1 METDTIIQADIT
13 KGIPLPDKSVHC
25 VVTSPPYWGLRD
37 YGVAG
42 QLGLEKTPE
51 EFIERMVK
59 VFREVWRVLRDDGT
73 CWLNMGDSYAG
84 SGKGVGEDYELSEK
98 QASNTGAN
106 FLKTEKKICGY
117 CKKEFVGNLKQRF
130 CSPECGGQDNTPN
143 SKKHGLKP
151 KDLCGIPWRLAFAL
165 QGFAVVPFRSFSVWA
180 DELKIARELQDWEAV
195 QIVEGKLRRMDFLAG
210 LQADGWYLRQD
221 IIWKKPSPMP
231 ESVRDRC
238 TKAHEYIFLMTKK
251 PRYWYD
257 AEAIK
262 EEASTEP
269 HAFGYS
275 KENLDSRRESIVGS
289 HTKGTQNN
297 PSAQTKVVAE
307 NGTRNKRSVWTADDL
322 TDFVKWIIETHPEI
336 DVNEYFDIEKKDVWT
351 VPTAPYSEAHFA
363 TFPPKLIEPC
373 ILAGCPEWV
382 CKKCGEPRR
391 RILSKGGYEPPLAD
405 DGERFVDKSRG
416 DKTRKLSGAEYN
428 KAPKPETTG
437 WTDCGC
443 GADFDGGI
451 VLDPFMGSGTV
462 GLVAYQNNRH
472 YIGIELNPEYCE
484 LGRIEKER
492 DKYALLE

>member
-1 METDTIIQADIT
+1 
-13 KGIPLPDKSVHC
+13 
-25 VVTSPPYWGLRD
+25 
-37 YGVAG
+37 
-42 QLGLEKTPE
+42 
-51 EFIERMVK
+51 
-59 VFREVWRVLRDDGT
+59 VLRDDGT
-73 CWLNMGDSYAG
+73 LWLNMGDSY
-84 SGKGVGEDYELSEK
+84 SGGTVGRNDKQDGGGLYDGKQKGW
-98 QASNTGAN
+98 TGDE
-106 FLKTEKKICGY
+106 TR
-117 CKKEFVGNLKQRF
+117 QR
-130 CSPECGGQDNTPN
+130 NTPP
-143 SKKHGLKP
+143 GLKP

-221 IIWKKPSPMP
+221 IIWKKPNPMP

-391 RILSKGGYEPPLAD
+391 RITESEQIKRRRKTPTTKPCAD
-405 DGERFVDKSRG
+405 R
-416 DKTRKLSGAEYN
+416 
-428 KAPKPETTG
+428 APSANAVAGVETTTTG